1 MVQATGG
8 SIRSSDRPILN
19 HSCTPHPPV
28 HSRAPPCLR
37 RQVDV
42 ALSRRA
48 WPPGSRFAVPA
59 ARPLL
64 GAPRSEEAACDT
76 DVQTLGAPGK
86 LAHDALLEGML
97 TL

>member
-1 MVQATGG
+1 VHAEESLTGLFG
-8 SIRSSDRPILN
+8 YL
-19 HSCTPHPPV
+19 
-28 HSRAPPCLR
+28 LR
-37 RQVDV
+37 KAGARQLLGASGAVFPLHHQVDV

-86 LAHDALLEGML
+86 LAHDELLEGML

>member
-1 MVQATGG
+1 MPL
-8 SIRSSDRPILN
+8 S
-19 HSCTPHPPV
+19 PPV
-28 HSRAPPCLR
+28 HPLTAPYLR

-86 LAHDALLEGML
+86 LAHDELLEGML

>member
-76 DVQTLGAPGK
+76 DVQTLGRAGER
-86 LAHDALLEGML
+86 AHADMPRSMVRI
-97 TL
+97 